1 MTLTQSL
8 LIIVLLIAMS
18 AFFSLA
24 EIALA
29 ASRRLRLRQMADE
42 GDLRADRVLR
52 VQEQPGHYFTVVQI
66 GLNAVAILGGVVGEG
81 SLSPYFA
88 RFFENWL
95 SVEVSA
101 NVAFLC
107 SFVIVI
113 AVFLVFAD
121 LFPKRLGMSDPERIA
136 VRMVGPMLVLIT
148 TFKPLVWF
156 FTRSTD
162 MLFKLL
168 GMPLVRDDKITS
180 ADILAMTEAG
190 ARAGVLAVREQQVI
204 ANVFELDTRLVLSLI
219 HI

>member
-1 MTLTQSL
+1 MTLLQSL
-8 LIIVLLIAMS
+8 LIIIALIATS

-24 EIALA
+24 EISLA

-42 GDLRADRVLR
+42 GDPRAERVLR

-88 RFFENWL
+88 VFFEKWL
-95 SVEVSA
+95 SVEASA

-121 LFPKRLGMSDPERIA
+121 LFPKRLGMSNPERLA
-136 VRMVGPMLVLIT
+136 VRMVGPMQLLIT

-156 FTRSTD
+156 FTRCTD
-162 MLFKLL
+162 LLFKVL
-168 GMPLVRDDKITS
+168 GMP
-180 ADILAMTEAG
+180 M
-190 ARAGVLAVREQQVI
+190 
-204 ANVFELDTRLVLSLI
+204 
-219 HI
+219 